1 MQIVQIVQ
9 IASQL
14 PLLSGALTTFLIC
27 LLIILTKST
36 HGHLTLDNSNGIQK
50 AHRSP
55 TPRVG
60 GLGLMAGAIVGWYF
74 SPVVVQQVLGT
85 ALLACLPAFFFGI
98 LEDLTKTVSVRARL
112 LATLLSGVIACL
124 STGISIKYIQIP
136 GVDYLLT
143 ITPFSIAFTALAIAG
158 LANAMNIIDGFN
170 GLASGVM
177 FICLAALGS
186 ISFLAG
192 DVIMAKVCFTL
203 GGVLFGFFVLNF
215 PFGKIFLGDGGAYFF
230 GFLIGWCA
238 ILVSARNSSV
248 SPWASLLACAYPIVE
263 VLFSIIRR
271 FRRNAHP
278 GQPDR
283 LHLHSLVRSRLI
295 RKHLSYCPHTIQNAM
310 VSPFIWV
317 IASIASIFSVIFYT
331 NTAALFMAF
340 CFYFLLYV
348 LVYLKIINSKR

>member
-1 MQIVQIVQ
+1 MQIAQ
-9 IASQL
+9 IAPQL
-14 PLLSGALTTFLIC
+14 PLLSGALTTFLVC

-36 HGHLTLDNSNGIQK
+36 HGHLTLDSANGVQK

-74 SPVVVQQVLGT
+74 SPDVVKQVLGP
-85 ALLACLPAFFFGI
+85 ALLASLPAFFFGT

-124 STGISIKYIQIP
+124 LTGISIKYVHVP

-143 ITPFSIAFTALAIAG
+143 LTPFSIIFTALAIAG

-192 DVIMAKVCFTL
+192 DVIMAKVCFVL
-203 GGVLFGFFVLNF
+203 GGVLFGFFILNF
-215 PFGKIFLGDGGAYFF
+215 PFGKIFLGDGGAYLF

-238 ILVSARNSSV
+238 ILVSARNPSV

-295 RKHLSYCPHTIQNAM
+295 RKYLSYWPHTMQNAM
-310 VSPFIWV
+310 VSPFIWIIV
-317 IASIASIFSVIFYT
+317 SIAGIFSVVFYT
-331 NTAALFMAF
+331 NTAALFMGF
-340 CFYFLLYV
+340 CFYFLLYL
-348 LVYLKIINSKR
+348 LVYLKIINTKR

>member
-1 MQIVQIVQ
+1 MQIEQ
-9 IASQL
+9 IASQV
-14 PLLSGALTTFLIC
+14 PLLSGALTTFLVC

-36 HGHLTLDNSNGIQK
+36 HGHLTLDSADGVQK

-60 GLGLMAGAIVGWYF
+60 GLGLMAGAVVGWYF
-74 SPVVVQQVLGT
+74 SPDVVKQVLGT
-85 ALLACLPAFFFGI
+85 ALLASLPSFFFGT

-124 STGISIKYIQIP
+124 LSGISVKYVHVP
-136 GVDYLLT
+136 GLDYLLNLT
-143 ITPFSIAFTALAIAG
+143 LFSIIFTALAIAG
-158 LANAMNIIDGFN
+158 FANAMNIIDGFN

-192 DVIMAKVCFTL
+192 DVIMAKVCFVL

-238 ILVSARNSSV
+238 ILISARKPAV
-248 SPWASLLACAYPIVE
+248 YPWASLLACAYPIVE

-271 FRRNAHP
+271 FHRNAQP

-283 LHLHSLVRSRLI
+283 LHLHSLIRSRLV
-295 RKHLSYCPHTIQNAM
+295 RYYLSNWPHTMQNAM
-310 VSPFIWV
+310 VSPFIW
-317 IASIASIFSVIFYT
+317 IMASIAGVFSVFFYE
-331 NTAALFMAF
+331 NTFALFITF
-340 CFYFLLYV
+340 CSYFLLYV
-348 LVYLKIINSKR
+348 LIYLKIINSKR

>member
-1 MQIVQIVQ
+1 MQIEQ
-9 IASQL
+9 IASQV
-14 PLLSGALTTFLIC
+14 PLLSGALTTCFVC

-36 HGHLTLDNSNGIQK
+36 HGHLTLDSDDGVQK
-50 AHRSP
+50 THLLP

-74 SPVVVQQVLGT
+74 SPEVVQQILGT
-85 ALLACLPAFFFGI
+85 ALLASLPAFFFGT

-112 LATLLSGVIACL
+112 LATLFSGLVACL
-124 STGISIKYIQIP
+124 LTGISIRYVFIP

-143 ITPFSIAFTALAIAG
+143 FTPFSIIFTALAIAG

-192 DVIMAKVCFTL
+192 DVIMAKVCFVI
-203 GGVLFGFFVLNF
+203 GGVLFGFFILNF

-238 ILVSARNSSV
+238 ILVYIRNPSV

-295 RKHLSYCPHTIQNAM
+295 RKYLSHWPHTMQNAM

-317 IASIASIFSVIFYT
+317 IASIAAIFSVIFYT
-331 NTAALFMAF
+331 NTAALFISF

-348 LVYLKIINSKR
+348 LIYLKIINLNR